1 MTTSGILLIVS
12 LVLFV
17 LGAFPYPAVATR
29 VNVVS
34 LGLAFFVGSIIAG
47 GTVLH

>member
-1 MTTSGILLIVS
+1 MTIAAILLIVS

-34 LGLAFFVGSIIAG
+34 LGLAFFVGSLIAG
-47 GTVLH
+47 GNIH

>member
-1 MTTSGILLIVS
+1 MTIAAILLIVS

-34 LGLAFFVGSIIAG
+34 LGLAFYVGSIIAG
-47 GTVLH
+47 GGIH

>member
-1 MTTSGILLIVS
+1 MTIAPILLIVS

-34 LGLAFFVGSIIAG
+34 LGLALYVGSLVAG
-47 GTVLH
+47 GAIR